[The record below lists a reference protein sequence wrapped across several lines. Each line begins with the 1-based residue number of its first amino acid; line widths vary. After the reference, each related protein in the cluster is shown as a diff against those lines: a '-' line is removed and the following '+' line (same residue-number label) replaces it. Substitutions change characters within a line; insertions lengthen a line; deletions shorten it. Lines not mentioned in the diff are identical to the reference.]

1 MLWIAILSII
11 LGLITLAYGTRLAL
25 LGAAVGVL
33 LGLGIL
39 RLIPGEQESWL
50 WLLIPIGLAILFSL
64 GAGIGKRIIGLVTLA
79 FGALAGGAIVLSML
93 DLFGLEW
100 GVTNWILAL
109 VGAVLGMALA
119 SRFKKWTVIV
129 LAGIVGALLC
139 VRGLQIAW
147 PSVDGFV
154 ASLIGLA
161 LAGASIA
168 YQGGFLRSKDTKQ
181 G

>member
-1 MLWIAILSII
+1 MVWVAILSIG
-11 LGLITLAYGTRLAL
+11 LGLITMLYGTRLAL
-25 LGAAVGVL
+25 LGAAVGGL

-39 RLIPGEQESWL
+39 RLIPGEQESWF
-50 WLLIPIGLAILFSL
+50 WFMIPIGLAILFALS
-64 GAGIGKRIIGLVTLA
+64 AGVTKKIIGLVILA
-79 FGALAGGAIVLSML
+79 LGALAGGAIVLSVL

-100 GVTNWILAL
+100 GITNWILAL
-109 VGAVLGMALA
+109 VGAVLGMVLT
-119 SRFKKWTVIV
+119 SRFKKWMLIV

-147 PSVDGFV
+147 PSLDGLV
-154 ASLIGLA
+154 ASLVGLA

-168 YQGGFLRSKDTKQ
+168 YQGGFLRSKKTT